1 MIEQQE
7 EIYKKWY
14 ILIVESVT
22 LNKFL
27 KKTSSLDRLLFIIIL
42 IGAIVAIVSLFRG
55 ILMDAPV
62 QVEYLAGGN
71 LERSEP
77 NSKVF
82 VDIEGAVMK
91 QGVYELLDGSRI
103 KDVLI
108 MAGGFTDKADRDFCE
123 KNINMAELVKDG
135 QKIYI
140 PYVQDTNTQQGYPEA
155 SMTSKKI
162 SINSASIAELD
173 TLWGIGSTRAESI
186 VKNRPYGSIDE
197 LITKGVLTKSL
208 VDRNRDLL
216 SVY

>member
-1 MIEQQE
+1 
-7 EIYKKWY
+7 
-14 ILIVESVT
+14 VESVT

-108 MAGGFTDKADRDFCE
+108 MAG
-123 KNINMAELVKDG
+123 
-135 QKIYI
+135 
-140 PYVQDTNTQQGYPEA
+140 
-155 SMTSKKI
+155 
-162 SINSASIAELD
+162 
-173 TLWGIGSTRAESI
+173 
-186 VKNRPYGSIDE
+186 
-197 LITKGVLTKSL
+197 
-208 VDRNRDLL
+208 
-216 SVY
+216 